1 MKTTLVW
8 TSLSKNK
15 HCAHPQV
22 PVMSG
27 KSFLEVV
34 EVVLGGLVIICL
46 LWKRMVVETTP
57 RQATSEEKFDQKK
70 KKMAEQQAEFILN
83 KSTEIH

>member
-1 MKTTLVW
+1 
-8 TSLSKNK
+8 
-15 HCAHPQV
+15 
-22 PVMSG
+22 MSG

-70 KKMAEQQAEFILN
+70 KRRWLN
-83 KSTEIH
+83 NKQNLSLIKVQRLIRITDLR